1 MNQAEIYFNQE
12 RQDDI
17 FGDGVVST
25 LCLFAIAIL
34 GIPLFGYLPLVGVAT
49 GAAFVVA
56 TYWRTEQMEDEN

>member
-25 LCLFAIAIL
+25 LCIFAVTIFC
-34 GIPLFGYLPLVGVAT
+34 IPLFGYLPLIGVGA
-49 GAAFVVA
+49 GAALVVA
-56 TYWRTEQMEDEN
+56 TRWRMK